1 MASLAPTKSLL
12 VRPRAPA
19 LASPSIFGHPPRCII
34 SVISPSHLFSVSST
48 HGAHLHRSFLGFS
61 SNPNFAT
68 RRCRVFPGPTESP
81 SPPQPDP
88 PPANENQRS
97 PAGIGAT
104 LSRFKESLQIFFA
117 VFFWLSLFYWSSAWD
132 DKNKGGG
139 NKGNRFR
146 R

>member
-1 MASLAPTKSLL
+1 MASLAPTRPL
-12 VRPRAPA
+12 VRPWP
-19 LASPSIFGHPPRCII
+19 LACPSISDHPPRRII
-34 SVISPSHLFSVSST
+34 SVISSSHFFSVSST
-48 HGAHLHRSFLGFS
+48 HGAHLHRSFLGLS
-61 SNPNFAT
+61 SNPNLTT

-81 SPPQPDP
+81 PPDP
-88 PPANENQRS
+88 PPANENQGS
-97 PAGIGAT
+97 AAGIGAT
-104 LSRFKESLQIFFA
+104 LSRFKESVQIFFA